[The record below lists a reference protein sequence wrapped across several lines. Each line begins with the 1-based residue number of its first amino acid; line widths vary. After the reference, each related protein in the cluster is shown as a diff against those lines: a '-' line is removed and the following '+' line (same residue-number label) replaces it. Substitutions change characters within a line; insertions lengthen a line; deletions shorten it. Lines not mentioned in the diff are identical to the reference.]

1 MNVTVKCC
9 NDLLNAD
16 SGDGGLSDPYVKLQL
31 GEYGTVAKTKRINNN
46 LNPVFNELHKMAWNG
61 EDPGRPQ
68 LSGRAR
74 SPRECDTSHLRRQ
87 GVL

>member
-1 MNVTVKCC
+1 MTVKCC

-61 EDPGRPQ
+61 EDP
-68 LSGRAR
+68 LK
-74 SPRECDTSHLRRQ
+74 
-87 GVL
+87 VLMCIDPLYYLHFKYMTCT